1 MNRALCSIVVG
12 RKSWSPGFS
21 RSRTEEPPKGG
32 TPTGRSL
39 AAFIV
44 VLLIVLPAGAAEPRL
59 PAFTDVTVAAGI
71 QFQHSFGDA
80 ELSNIVEGTGAG
92 CMFFDYDNDGWLDI
106 YLLNGRYRPD
116 VNDNTGRR
124 LRGKLSNRLYH
135 NNHDGTFTDVTEK
148 AGVGGG
154 DGYGVACSAADY
166 DGNGNIDLFV
176 CNYGGNILYHN
187 NGNGTFTDVTKKAG
201 LSMPQW
207 PSGAPVWSVSGVW
220 FDYDG
225 NGRLDLYVA
234 NYLEYDGG
242 KFRQFFTRNA
252 YPGPLSYN
260 GTTGILYRNNGDGT
274 FTDVSKKAGVYK
286 PGGRA
291 MSATV
296 ADFNNNGRPNIFVA
310 NDSMECYY
318 FENCGNGT
326 FMETALEKGLAFG
339 EGGQGVSHMGP
350 CVGDVDRDGHLDI
363 FIPDMGYGCLLRN
376 RVLKNGQR
384 VFDDL
389 TTKSGIAGISGQYTG
404 WGGCLFD
411 YDNDGYLDVFVAN
424 GDAHHLYVQESVLA
438 RNDGRGFFKD
448 VARQSGDYFK
458 KKYVGRGAAYG
469 DFNND
474 GHVGLLVS
482 NLGDSPRL
490 LKNEGG
496 DGNNWLTV
504 VAKLPNGKTDAIGAR
519 VVVTTGGLVQIHDL
533 YPVVG
538 YLSQS
543 DPRPHFGLGKAAK
556 ADKVDIRWPDQTWT
570 HLTDV
575 SANRFVA
582 VVQPPKGTAHGDSR
596 KCGTTLRVV
605 NCDAE
610 RRTTLQARK

>member
-1 MNRALCSIVVG
+1 MRAICRV
-12 RKSWSPGFS
+12 
-21 RSRTEEPPKGG
+21 
-32 TPTGRSL
+32 
-39 AAFIV
+39 
-44 VLLIVLPAGAAEPRL
+44 LIVALLPVFPARAAEPKL
-59 PAFTDVTVAAGI
+59 PTFTDVTERAGVR
-71 QFQHSFGDA
+71 FKHSFGDM
-80 ELSNIVEGTGAG
+80 ELSNIVEGTGSG

-106 YLLNGRYRPD
+106 YLVNGRYRPD

-124 LRGKLSNRLYH
+124 LKGKLSNRLFH
-135 NNHDGTFTDVTEK
+135 NNRDGTFSDVTEK

-166 DGNGNIDLFV
+166 DGDGNIDLFV

-187 NGNGTFTDVTKKAG
+187 NGDGTFTDVTKKAG
-201 LSMPQW
+201 LSLSRW

-225 NGRLDLYVA
+225 DGRLDLYVA

-242 KFRQFFTRNA
+242 KFRSYFKAQG

-260 GTTGILYRNNGDGT
+260 GTSGILYHNNGDGT
-274 FTDVSKKAGVYK
+274 FTDVTRKTGVYL

-291 MSATV
+291 MSATA
-296 ADFNNNGRPNIFVA
+296 ADLNNDGHPDLFVA

-318 FENCGNGT
+318 FENTGKGT
-326 FMETALEKGLAFG
+326 FKERALEMGLAFG

-350 CVGDVDRDGHLDI
+350 CIGDVDRDGWLDI
-363 FIPDMGYGCLLRN
+363 FIPDMGYGCLLMNHKYIFEDR
-376 RVLKNGQR
+376 
-384 VFDDL
+384 
-389 TTKSGIAGISGQYTG
+389 TTKSGVARISGQYTG

-411 YDNDGYLDVFVAN
+411 YDNDGYLDLFVAN

-438 RNDGRGFFKD
+438 RNDGHGNFHD
-448 VARQSGDYFK
+448 VARQSGDYFQ

-469 DFNND
+469 DFMND
-474 GHVGLLVS
+474 GHVGLLVA
-482 NLGDSPRL
+482 NLDDSPRL

-519 VVVTTGGLVQIHDL
+519 VVVTAGGLVQIHDL

-556 ADKVDIRWPDQTWT
+556 ADKLDIRWPDQTWT

-575 SANRFVA
+575 PVNRFLKI
-582 VVQPPKGTAHGDSR
+582 VQPA
-596 KCGTTLRVV
+596 
-605 NCDAE
+605 A
-610 RRTTLQARK
+610 RR